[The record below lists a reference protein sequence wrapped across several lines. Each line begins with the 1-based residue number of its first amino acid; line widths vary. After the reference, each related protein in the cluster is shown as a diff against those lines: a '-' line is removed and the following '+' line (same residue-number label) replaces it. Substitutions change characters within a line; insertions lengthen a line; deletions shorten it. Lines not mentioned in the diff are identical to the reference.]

1 MWLLS
6 KIKQVLMV
14 LKPGVVTLGY
24 PFVKSV
30 VPAGFRGVP
39 VFDHHKCIGCG
50 GCSDHCSSRCILM
63 SDVCQEV
70 RVLLYDGS
78 RCTYCGRCAE
88 VCPEK
93 AITMSPEFEIAT
105 EKNYDNTTKIELF
118 MLTCQRC
125 GRCFEQEKTNALEKM
140 SLKGFRYDNLEQKVM
155 VRKTTERFN
164 PQMLVSDDYKRPTS
178 TRKN

>member
-1 MWLLS
+1 MWLTS

-24 PFVKSV
+24 PFVKAV
-30 VPAGFRGVP
+30 TPAGFRGQP
-39 VFDHHKCIGCG
+39 IFDHHKCIGCG

-63 SDVCQEV
+63 RDVCQEV

-78 RCTYCGRCAE
+78 RCTYCGRCAD

-93 AITMSPEFEIAT
+93 AITMSADFEIAT
-105 EKNYDNTTKIELF
+105 ENNDDNTTKIELF

-125 GRCFEQEKTNALEKM
+125 GRCFEQEKTDALDRM
-140 SLKGFRYDNLEQKVM
+140 ALKGFRYDNLEHKVM
-155 VRKTTERFN
+155 VRKTTERFDQKLLESN
-164 PQMLVSDDYKRPTS
+164 DYIRPNS
-178 TRKN
+178 IPKN